1 MRTKEMEKEVI
12 DQQKEVD
19 DEIEEKKSVG
29 TEGRDDFFFFLHKQ
43 QKNKMNEPVRA
54 ASDQLGSSPIIPLH
68 ASINI

>member
-1 MRTKEMEKEVI
+1 MRTKEMEKGVI

-29 TEGRDDFFFFLHKQ
+29 KEGRDDFFLHNQ

-54 ASDQLGSSPIIPLH
+54 ASDQLGSSPIIPSRLH